1 MKKIKK
7 CLREF
12 NAKEAIAMLRASRDV
27 WPEGE
32 VFGSPE
38 VRPEEELLIL
48 REIFLADLPSEFA
61 FCVNCSLISFNF
73 FRCSEVDDDVDGFG
87 EPDEDGDDEEGE
99 SEGEEVGKSS

>member
-7 CLREF
+7 CLKEF
-12 NAKEAIAMLRASRDV
+12 NAQGAIAMLRASREV

-48 REIFLADLPSEFA
+48 REIFLADLPSEFV
-61 FCVNCSLISFNF
+61 FLHKSF
-73 FRCSEVDDDVDGFG
+73 VDFIQFLLNV
-87 EPDEDGDDEEGE
+87 P
-99 SEGEEVGKSS
+99 KWTTMLTA